1 MNKVDFVNYTD
12 DNTRYVIRNGVKE
25 VNNSLKEV
33 SDDLFYWFV
42 NNQIKANLDKY
53 HLLTSRSDKVS
64 ICVDNY
70 NI

>member
-53 HLLTSRSDKVS
+53 HLLTSCSDKVS